1 MSEQQRLAL
10 GIDLGGTAIKVG
22 VVTHTGQIIGRGEVL
37 TEAAL
42 GVAGVVANMARA
54 AHMAL
59 ADAGVSASALDGAGI
74 GAPGICNGAA
84 GVVVEAV
91 NLGWRDVPVTM
102 LLEQSLGLTVRLD
115 NDANCAALGEQWCGA
130 ARGSDHML
138 MVTLGTGLGGGLIL
152 GGKIYHGFNGWAGE
166 FGHMPAVANGPH
178 CNCGHDG
185 CLETVASATAMAN
198 AARRA
203 IAAGEAPHLAELA
216 QAEQGQV
223 DARLVITAARA
234 GDAAALKIIGD
245 VAAHLGLTL
254 AGLVGALNPELIVV
268 GGGAAQAGEMLLA
281 PLRAVMAARGM
292 PGPATVVKIVQAEL
306 GNDAGLI
313 GAASLVWR

>member
-1 MSEQQRLAL
+1 MSEQQRPAL
-10 GIDLGGTAIKVG
+10 GIDLGGTAIKAG
-22 VVTHTGQIIGRGEVL
+22 VVTHTGQIIGRGEVP
-37 TEAAL
+37 TEATL
-42 GVAGVVANMARA
+42 GVGGVVGNMARA

-59 ADAGVSASALDGAGI
+59 TAAGLPASALSGAGI
-74 GAPGICNGAA
+74 GAPGICNGAV

-91 NLGWRDVPVTM
+91 NLGWREVPVT
-102 LLEQSLGLTVRLD
+102 LLLAEALGLPVRLD

-130 ARGSDHML
+130 ARGSDHVL
-138 MVTLGTGLGGGLIL
+138 MVTLGTGVGGGLIL

-166 FGHMPAVANGPH
+166 FGHMPAVVNGPH

-198 AARRA
+198 AARSA
-203 IAAGEAPHLAELA
+203 IAAGQAQHLGALAE
-216 QAEQGQV
+216 AEQGHV

-234 GDAAALKIIGD
+234 GDAPALKVIRD
-245 VAAHLGLTL
+245 VATHLGNTL
-254 AGLVGALNPELIVV
+254 GGLISALNPELIVI
-268 GGGAAQAGEMLLA
+268 GGGAAQAGEMLLE
-281 PLRAVMAARGM
+281 PLRAVVAAKGM
-292 PGPATVVKIVQAEL
+292 PEPTAVARIVQAEL